1 MLEQVS
7 AVLIVKNA
15 AADLAR
21 CLDSLRWVNE
31 IVVVDALSSDNT
43 VEIAR
48 RYTDKVIQRPWPGF
62 AEQKN
67 FAISQAAHSWVL
79 SIDADEVLPPE
90 TIAEIQSV
98 LASPQALGYR
108 FPRRNIFLGHWVKG
122 CGWYP
127 DWQLR
132 LFRKDAGAFQ
142 AFHVHESVAVN
153 GPVVNL
159 TNPILHYSYT
169 SISHYFG
176 KSNHYTNLEVD
187 DHLKNSTRISDL
199 SPFRG
204 FCDRFILAYKQ
215 QEGWRDQLV
224 GLFVSTGQALYEYY
238 RYLKT
243 LNYYEAT
250 GRGHLISREGRN
262 LTALAQF
269 REALTQLGG
278 ANGSLAHRVP
288 PQVYSGLPESLTWIA
303 RRDLNSF
310 LGEANRLSD
319 RDADRIVSSLIQFS
333 DLDILAKPVE
343 VLRLYPESTWN
354 AAIQAMGAFTY
365 AFMVWSK
372 VWERLVW
379 HNKAGLIRQT
389 LVQESTANELIRKI
403 QWAARYVWFAQR
415 G

>member
-1 MLEQVS
+1 LEQVS
-7 AVLIVKNA
+7 AVLIVKDA
-15 AADLAR
+15 AADLPR
-21 CLDSLRWVNE
+21 CLESLRWVNE
-31 IVVVDALSSDNT
+31 IVIVDAISSDNT
-43 VEIAR
+43 VEVAK

-62 AEQKN
+62 AAQKN
-67 FAISQAAHSWVL
+67 FAISQAVHPWIL
-79 SIDADEVLPPE
+79 SIDADEVLPTE
-90 TIAEIQSV
+90 TVGEIQSV
-98 LASPQALGYR
+98 LASPQAAGYR

-142 AFHVHESVAVN
+142 AFNVHESVAVN
-153 GPVVNL
+153 GPVINL
-159 TNPILHYSYT
+159 NNPILHYSYT
-169 SISHYFG
+169 SISQYFG

-204 FCDRFILAYKQ
+204 FCDRFIMAFKQ

-224 GLFVSTGQALYEYY
+224 GLFISTGLAFYDYY

-243 LNYYEAT
+243 LNHYEMT

-269 REALTQLGG
+269 REALTQIGS
-278 ANGSLAHRVP
+278 ANGSFPHRVH
-288 PQVYSGLPESLTWIA
+288 PQAYSGLAESLSWIG

-319 RDADRIVSSLIQFS
+319 RDADRIAPTLNHFN
-333 DLDILAKPVE
+333 DLDIITKPVE
-343 VLRLYPESTWN
+343 VLRLYPEPTWN

-379 HNKAGLIRQT
+379 NNKAGLLRQT
-389 LVQESTANELIRKI
+389 LGLESTANELVRKI